1 MQSGSNKLME
11 KSFKIGTYITLLFI
25 TISSILVYFYPVKF
39 RFIVDEDGV
48 IENLT
53 AFVLLLGSVCL
64 SIRFAKVAAK
74 KNMGWI
80 VFNLLMILGLFFC
93 FGEEISW
100 GQRIF
105 SIDSSRFFLENNSQQ
120 ETNFHNLEFNGI
132 KLNKLIFA
140 NLLSIVLGIYL
151 TLSLITYKK
160 SFKIRRLIEY
170 IGLPVP
176 RILHSVLV
184 LISSVLVV
192 STNMVRKWEVL
203 ECLIV
208 AIFFLILLDPYNQK
222 EKLFARN

>member
-1 MQSGSNKLME
+1 ME
-11 KSFKIGTYITLLFI
+11 RFFKISTIITLLFI
-25 TISSILVYFYPVKF
+25 AAGSILVYIYPVKF
-39 RFIVDEDGV
+39 RFFVDEDGV

-53 AFVLLLGSVCL
+53 AFVLLLGTVCL
-64 SIRFAKVAAK
+64 LIRLVKLAPK
-74 KNMGWI
+74 KNTLWI

-105 SIDSSRFFLENNSQQ
+105 SIESNSFFLENNSQQ

-151 TLSLITYKK
+151 TLSLISYKK
-160 SFKIRRLIEY
+160 LGKIRQLIDT

-176 RILHSVLV
+176 KVLHTILVLV
-184 LISSVLVV
+184 SSILIV
-192 STNMVRKWEVL
+192 STSLVRKWEVL
-203 ECLIV
+203 ECIIV
-208 AIFFLILLDPYNQK
+208 VVFFFILLDPYNRK
-222 EKLFARN
+222 EKLFPPYK